1 MKKTLNVLVPS
12 VLALFVASAAHAG
25 ATFDTPQGKLNIGG
39 DVEYDLTADSF
50 SEGHSYNDGTNDW
63 NGADATD
70 TQSLGG
76 RILLDI
82 NGERVLSN
90 GNFAGFKIN
99 PTYGTNGGY
108 GSGEDHWF
116 SFGVKNDWAV
126 KLGHYEAYDL
136 SPAGQDTYVADSGMN
151 LYRAKDARGRAADGS
166 QAMFSKEA
174 GQWHFEVSTLF
185 GSDNG
190 QYDTDGSIKTDLD
203 ADGNVTNIKYI
214 AGSVVKNKDPLLAR
228 PVVAW
233 TGETVTVAVGAEVNL
248 ISDAYVDAATRES
261 VSDWTGYG
269 AAAIVKATD
278 DLSFSLRGAYKNADE
293 RSDYTVGPGMQYQN
307 FYAAYLYGL
316 NNPDGANNDTK
327 NHVVY
332 ASYKIPGVMGIDNFD
347 MYLGASYGQMKTDGQ
362 EAGDQLGGRVRFKYF
377 F

>member
-39 DVEYDLTADSF
+39 DVEYDLTADNF
-50 SEGHSYNDGTNDW
+50 SEGH
-63 NGADATD
+63 GADATD
-70 TQSLGG
+70 SQSLGG

-99 PTYGTNGGY
+99 PVYSPNGKY
-108 GSGEDHWF
+108 GSGEDSWF

-136 SPAGQDTYVADSGMN
+136 SPAGQDTYVVAYGDS
-151 LYRAKDARGRAADGS
+151 LYRAKDARGRANDGS
-166 QAMFSKEA
+166 QAMFSKEV

-190 QYDTDGSIKTDLD
+190 AYDVFETSADWDDDSTTPD
-203 ADGNVTNIKYI
+203 A
-214 AGSVVKNKDPLLAR
+214 ALVVKNKDPLLAR

-233 TGETVTVAVGAEVNL
+233 TGETVTVAVGAEINL
-248 ISDAYVDAATRES
+248 IPDAYVTNDADRDD

-269 AAAIVKATD
+269 ATTTIKATD
-278 DLSFSLRGAYKNADE
+278 DLTFSLRGAYRDADDF
-293 RSDYTVGPGMQYQN
+293 SQYSVGPGMQYQN
-307 FYAAYLYGL
+307 FYAAYLYGETDI
-316 NNPDGANNDTK
+316 DGSSDADVETN
-327 NHVVY
+327 VVY
-332 ASYKIPGVMGIDNFD
+332 ASYKIPAVMGIDNFD
-347 MYLGASYGQMKTDGQ
+347 MYLGASW
-362 EAGDQLGGRVRFKYF
+362 GDQKIGDEDTTEELGGRVRFKYF

>member
-39 DVEYDLTADSF
+39 DVEYDLTADNF
-50 SEGHSYNDGTNDW
+50 SEGHN
-63 NGADATD
+63 ADATD
-70 TQSLGG
+70 SQSLGG

-99 PTYGTNGGY
+99 PVYTTNGDY
-108 GSGEDHWF
+108 GDGEDSWF

-126 KLGHYEAYDL
+126 KMGHYEAYDL

-151 LYRAKDARGRAADGS
+151 LYRAKAARGRANDGS

-185 GSDNG
+185 GSDNNA
-190 QYDTDGSIKTDLD
+190 YDSAETDPDGTGPLV
-203 ADGNVTNIKYI
+203 AD
-214 AGSVVKNKDPLLAR
+214 VVKNKDPLLAR

-233 TGETVTVAVGAEVNL
+233 TGETVTVAVGAEINL
-248 ISDAYVDAATRES
+248 ISDAYVTNDSARES

-278 DLSFSLRGAYKNADE
+278 DLSFSLRGAYRDADGQ
-293 RSDYTVGPGMQYQN
+293 SDYTVGPGMQYQN

-316 NNPDGANNDTK
+316 NNPDGSDNDTK

-332 ASYKIPGVMGIDNFD
+332 ASYKIPGVMGLDNFD
-347 MYLGASYGQMKTDGQ
+347 MYLGASYGQIKADG
-362 EAGDQLGGRVRFKYF
+362 EESVDQLGGRVRFKYF

>member
-50 SEGHSYNDGTNDW
+50 SENDW
-63 NGADATD
+63 AHSDKAADATD

-82 NGERVLSN
+82 NGERVLAN

-99 PTYGTNGGY
+99 PVYTPNGDYGD
-108 GSGEDHWF
+108 GEDSWF
-116 SFGVKNDWAV
+116 AFGVKNDWAV

-136 SPAGQDTYVADSGMN
+136 SPAGQDTYVADSNMN
-151 LYRAKDARGRAADGS
+151 LYRAKAARGRANSGS

-174 GQWHFEVSTLF
+174 GQWHMEVSTLF
-185 GSDNG
+185 GDDNG
-190 QYDTDGSIKTDLD
+190 MYDNMDG
-203 ADGNVTNIKYI
+203 
-214 AGSVVKNKDPLLAR
+214 VVKNKDPLLAR

-233 TGETVTVAVGAEVNL
+233 TGDTVTVAVGAEVNL
-248 ISDAYVDAATRES
+248 ITDAYVDAAGED

-269 AAAIVKATD
+269 ATATVKATD
-278 DLSFSLRGAYKNADE
+278 DLSFSLRGAYKDGDDQ
-293 RSDYTVGPGMQYQN
+293 SDYTVGPGMQYQN
-307 FYAAYLYGL
+307 FYAAYLYGE
-316 NNPDGANNDTK
+316 NDPDEGQNIE

-332 ASYKIPGVMGIDNFD
+332 ASYKIPAVMGIDNFD
-347 MYLGASYGQMKTDGQ
+347 MYLGASYGQIKPEG
-362 EAGDQLGGRVRFKYF
+362 EESLDQLGGRVRFKYF

>member
-1 MKKTLNVLVPS
+1 MKKLNVLVPS

-25 ATFDTPQGKLNIGG
+25 ASFDTPQGKLNIGG
-39 DVEYDLTADSF
+39 DVEYDVTADNF
-50 SEGHSYNDGTNDW
+50 NENKYDD
-63 NGADATD
+63 NGNLVVADATD

-126 KLGHYEAYDL
+126 KLGHFEAYDL
-136 SPAGQDTYVADSGMN
+136 SPAGQDTYVADANMN
-151 LYRAKDARGRAADGS
+151 LYRAKAARGRADDGS

-174 GQWHFEVSTLF
+174 GQWHFEVATLF
-185 GSDNG
+185 GSDNNM
-190 QYDTDGSIKTDLD
+190 YDD
-203 ADGNVTNIKYI
+203 ATINGV
-214 AGSVVKNKDPLLAR
+214 AVQKNKDPLLAR

-233 TGETVTVAVGAEVNL
+233 TGDTVTVAVGAEINL
-248 ISDAYVDAATRES
+248 IPDAYTTGVRGEGEEA
-261 VSDWTGYG
+261 SDWTGYG
-269 AAAIVKATD
+269 ATTTIKATD
-278 DLSFSLRGAYKNADE
+278 DLSFSLRGAYKDSDE
-293 RSDYTVGPGMQYQN
+293 QKDYTVGPGIQYQN

-316 NNPDGANNDTK
+316 NNPDGDDNNTK

-332 ASYKIPGVMGIDNFD
+332 ASYKIPAVMGIDNFD
-347 MYLGASYGQMKTDGQ
+347 MYLGASYGEIKADG
-362 EAGDQLGGRVRFKYF
+362 EESVDQLGGRVRFKYF

>member
-39 DVEYDLTADSF
+39 DVEYDLTAQNFGDTDSG
-50 SEGHSYNDGTNDW
+50 SEANDVSDVQK
-63 NGADATD
+63 A
-70 TQSLGG
+70 SG
-76 RILLDI
+76 RIIFDV

-99 PTYGTNGGY
+99 PAYNTNGDY
-108 GSGEDHWF
+108 LDGEDSWF

-136 SPAGQDTYVADSGMN
+136 SPAGQDTYVVGYGDN
-151 LYRAKDARGRAADGS
+151 LYRAKAARGRAGSGS

-174 GQWHFEVSTLF
+174 GQWHMEVSTLF
-185 GSDNG
+185 GDDNG
-190 QYDTDGSIKTDLD
+190 MYD
-203 ADGNVTNIKYI
+203 NM
-214 AGSVVKNKDPLLAR
+214 AGVVKNKDPLLAR

-233 TGETVTVAVGAEVNL
+233 TGETVTVAVGAELNL
-248 ISDAYVDAATRES
+248 ITDAYVNAAGED

-269 AAAIVKATD
+269 ATATVKASD
-278 DLSFSLRGAYKNADE
+278 DLSFSLRGAYKAADE
-293 RSDYTVGPGMQYQN
+293 GDGYSVGPGMQYQN
-307 FYAAYLYGL
+307 FYAAYLYGE
-316 NNPDGANNDTK
+316 NTDSTGTDDVDTEY
-327 NHVVY
+327 NVVY
-332 ASYKIPGVMGIDNFD
+332 ASYKIPAVMGIDNFD
-347 MYLGASYGQMKTDGQ
+347 MYLGASW
-362 EAGDQLGGRVRFKYF
+362 GDQKVADEDTTEELGGRVRFKYF